1 MIDLRAHL
9 APTRKE
15 LERFGILFFAVMS
28 VIGGLLY
35 WRGSHSWPAF
45 ALAAAVFLA
54 MRLTMPLA
62 LRPVYVVWMTF
73 GSILAWVNTRVLLG
87 VLFYLVMTP
96 IGLVMRA
103 LGKES
108 LGVRFD
114 PKAKSYWIN
123 RAGPVRGRERYE
135 QMF

>member
-62 LRPVYVVWMTF
+62 F
-73 GSILAWVNTRVLLG
+73 GTMLETIPDED
-87 VLFYLVMTP
+87 F
-96 IGLVMRA
+96 
-103 LGKES
+103 GKW
-108 LGVRFD
+108 
-114 PKAKSYWIN
+114 K
-123 RAGPVRGRERYE
+123 
-135 QMF
+135 M